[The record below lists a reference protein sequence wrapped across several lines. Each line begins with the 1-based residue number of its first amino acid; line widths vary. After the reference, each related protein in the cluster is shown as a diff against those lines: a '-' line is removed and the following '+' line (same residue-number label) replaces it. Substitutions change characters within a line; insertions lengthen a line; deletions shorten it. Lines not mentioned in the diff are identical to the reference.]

1 MYSKYCRKFG
11 AIVLLTILLAVVA
24 CTVKYVNRIT
34 IFVVQGQ
41 IFDQATLRP
50 VQNVKVYFVDTGFDY
65 VRSKKLVP
73 LEIGQTDLKG
83 KISARLNY
91 PWQQK
96 ETLIFSPRAGT
107 FDIVLE
113 KEFYEPMRM
122 QFDQSKLKSDNVSFL
137 VDLKKIYLVPLKI
150 DFKKQNPP

>member
-1 MYSKYCRKFG
+1 MYSKSCRKFG

-41 IFDQATLRP
+41 IFDQATFRP
-50 VQNVKVYFVDTGFDY
+50 IQNVKVYFVDTGFDY
-65 VRSKKLVP
+65 VRSQKPVP
-73 LEIGQTDLKG
+73 LEIAQTDRKG

-96 ETLIFSPRAGT
+96 ETLLYSPQAGT
-107 FDIVLE
+107 FAIVLK
-113 KEFYEPMRM
+113 KESYESMRI
-122 QFDQSKLKSDNVSFL
+122 QFDQSKLKSNTVSFL
-137 VDLKKIYLVPLKI
+137 VDLKEFYLVPLK
-150 DFKKQNPP
+150 

>member
-41 IFDQATLRP
+41 LFDQATLRP

-65 VRSKKLVP
+65 VRSRNSVP
-73 LEIGQTDLKG
+73 LEIGHTDPKG

-150 DFKKQNPP
+150 DFKNQNLP

>member
-34 IFVVQGQ
+34 IFVIQGQ
-41 IFDQATLRP
+41 IFDQATFRP
-50 VQNVKVYFVDTGFDY
+50 VQDVNVYFVDTGFDY
-65 VRSKKLVP
+65 VRSKEPVL
-73 LEIGQTDLKG
+73 LEIGQTDRKG

-96 ETLIFSPRAGT
+96 ETLIYSPQTGT

-122 QFDQSKLKSDNVSFL
+122 QFDQSKLKSDTVSFL
-137 VDLKKIYLVPLKI
+137 VDLKEIYLVPLK
-150 DFKKQNPP
+150 